1 MRNKEKVPTVVHA
14 WKGRRQN
21 KKRKQ
26 HKEQKDEEER
36 GEETRWGER
45 ENQKNQK
52 KSKLKRELICFKHLA
67 EQGTD
72 AILSSLLIIIF

>member
-1 MRNKEKVPTVVHA
+1 MRDREKVPTVVQMR
-14 WKGRRQN
+14 KGRWQN

-26 HKEQKDEEER
+26 HKEQRDEEER
-36 GEETRWGER
+36 GRGKEMGER

-52 KSKLKRELICFKHLA
+52 KSKLKRELIYFKHLA

-72 AILSSLLIIIF
+72 AILFSLLIIIF